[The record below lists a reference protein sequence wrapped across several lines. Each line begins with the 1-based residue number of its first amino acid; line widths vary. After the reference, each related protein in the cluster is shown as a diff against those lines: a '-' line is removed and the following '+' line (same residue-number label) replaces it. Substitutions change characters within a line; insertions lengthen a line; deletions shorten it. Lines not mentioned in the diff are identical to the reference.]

1 MGGTMVAHQAA
12 KITEKP
18 TSSNEGLTSLV
29 SILRRLSAPLAM
41 AYASTLH
48 ADEKVTAPEPP
59 SIAGIPADISTDKQ
73 AEAAQAE
80 WKGWRQK
87 FRGQI
92 PTESVGA
99 DQLAEKVR
107 DLRFRVSEAAT
118 VQLPLAFLI
127 NETSDKTLSVSEA
140 RLAPL
145 VRHSHLSRE
154 GILKLAMAA
163 HQAILDIER
172 LEKRASDLESRK
184 ESMVPI
190 MENYERMG
198 RRIHF
203 EHEIIREHTEIQTK
217 LDPTLAELR
226 ELEALHAAKASGS
239 PHDAARFKQL
249 SRRIGLRSAGE
260 VTEARTDLER
270 IRAQHDAPIAKA
282 QEVITR
288 LTGERN
294 EIAEA
299 AFHQVCE
306 NYESIEGIA
315 RKTSEL
321 AELRSKLVQDTSA
334 IRNKMLNDVVKPDE
348 REALQYELAL
358 VETDL
363 KRREYSTLSARG
375 NTSTTFVFDTDRSNS
390 PMLFIATNE
399 PATTI
404 TATERGENLHLTLDQ
419 PTPLLHRAINPE
431 KTVRNYLNKNEELVF
446 DEKGSINE
454 LEPLNDVTGPR
465 ISLNLCPGSRFDL
478 TSVRSSRRS
487 FICEG
492 SGTIVLGSRG
502 RTPTNGITPRI
513 EITTNRGPEP
523 LVISIPKDHALTEKD
538 IDYGSFGINL
548 SLQADVS
555 IATKTSPFGALN
567 EKPGAD
573 VDIEVRGAKGN
584 VLIPLVRDGKPVFDE
599 VRKVFERI
607 SAVE

>member
-1 MGGTMVAHQAA
+1 MVAHYAA
-12 KITEKP
+12 KSTEKP
-18 TSSNEGLTSLV
+18 TSSCEEQTSLG
-29 SILRRLSAPLAM
+29 SMLRRLSVPLAM

-59 SIAGIPADISTDKQ
+59 SIAGRPDDIGTNQQ

-92 PTESVGA
+92 PTESAGA

-107 DLRFRVSEAAT
+107 DLRFRVSEEAT
-118 VQLPLAFLI
+118 IQLPLAFLL
-127 NETSDKTLSVSEA
+127 NETSDKTFSISEK
-140 RLAPL
+140 RLAPI
-145 VRHSHLSRE
+145 VRHSNLSRE
-154 GILKLAMAA
+154 EILKLATAA
-163 HQAILDIER
+163 RQATLDIER
-172 LEKRASDLESRK
+172 LEKEASALESRK
-184 ESMVPI
+184 EAMLPI
-190 MENYERMG
+190 MENYERLG
-198 RRIHF
+198 RRIDF
-203 EHEIIREHTEIQTK
+203 EHELIREHTEIQTK

-270 IRAQHDAPIAKA
+270 IRARHDAPIAKA

-288 LTGERN
+288 LTGERK

-315 RKTSEL
+315 RTTSEL

-334 IRNKMLNDVVKPDE
+334 LRNKTLNDVAKPEE

-363 KRREYSTLSARG
+363 KRREYSALSASG

-399 PATTI
+399 PTTTI
-404 TATERGENLHLTLDQ
+404 TATDKGENLHLTLDK

-446 DEKGSINE
+446 DEKGSVNE

-502 RTPTNGITPRI
+502 QRPTDGITPRI
-513 EITTNRGPEP
+513 QITTSRGPEP
-523 LVISIPKDHALTEKD
+523 LVISIPKDNALTEGH

-548 SLQADVS
+548 SLHADVS
-555 IATKTSPFGALN
+555 IATKISPLGALN

-599 VRKVFERI
+599 ARKVFDRI